1 MKKLLISLTKGQ
13 ELLPWLFTYS
23 LLQIASLKS
32 RLMYIK
38 LAADKVTIDSTTT
51 VDAVTKKVNGKAKK
65 GLKDRKERFQ
75 KAKDS
80 INCL

>member
-1 MKKLLISLTKGQ
+1 
-13 ELLPWLFTYS
+13 
-23 LLQIASLKS
+23 
-32 RLMYIK
+32 MYIK